1 MLANCLALSAQQA
14 WDSPHNLRWQ
24 YVTSLYLQMPLDE
37 VQQQAHQQAASSA
50 RYHSTPDLWHPAQA
64 LLWPWDARRSG
75 HSSLAAPPPSA
86 ESLVAWRRHCGQ
98 LLAQPSAFTNPM
110 HLTTCARDALVACGM
125 RRVMLLMADKT
136 STSLSVNQIAG
147 LAKTAFDLNVNISDS
162 TALQRLMTQP
172 AQVRLTPENNAVI
185 SAVLPYA
192 LRSLF
197 SGEHLL
203 LSSLSNNGRVVML
216 ILADQGGGPFSET
229 SVQAFGKTAQCIEKA
244 LNSFSSRGR

>member
-1 MLANCLALSAQQA
+1 
-14 WDSPHNLRWQ
+14 
-24 YVTSLYLQMPLDE
+24 
-37 VQQQAHQQAASSA
+37 
-50 RYHSTPDLWHPAQA
+50 
-64 LLWPWDARRSG
+64 
-75 HSSLAAPPPSA
+75 
-86 ESLVAWRRHCGQ
+86 
-98 LLAQPSAFTNPM
+98 M
-110 HLTTCARDALVACGM
+110 HLTTCAREALVACGM

-147 LAKTAFDLNVNISDS
+147 LTKTVFDLNVNISES

-185 SAVLPYA
+185 SAVLPYS

-197 SGEHLL
+197 PGDHLL
-203 LSSLSNNGRVVML
+203 LRSLSNNGRVVML